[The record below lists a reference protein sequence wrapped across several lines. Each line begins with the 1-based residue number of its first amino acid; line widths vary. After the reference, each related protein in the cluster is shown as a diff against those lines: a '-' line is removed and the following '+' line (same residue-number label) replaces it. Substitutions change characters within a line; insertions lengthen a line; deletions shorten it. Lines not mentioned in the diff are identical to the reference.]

1 MTMETVSSVVSVVRI
16 IIDTAV
22 ATLKTASIVLVMGK
36 RPQKPQLSLDTKMNN
51 DRSTTTIDE
60 IQWQFLRTLNKR
72 VAQVTNV
79 APVIIHCN
87 SYEHY
92 YDRHTAGARI
102 WKATILHTPFCSE

>member
-60 IQWQFLRTLNKR
+60 IQWQFLRTLNTH
-72 VAQVTNV
+72 VAQVTKV

-87 SYEHY
+87 SYQH